1 MPPASALALGMV
13 RALAHHAMSATVTP
27 IASMNRL
34 YSFVAGRSGGWLVEQ
49 VMRVTGELLPS
60 APRIAVVAETSAHP
74 QRDATWC
81 LRGITSNERYVTREE
96 KTALTAKQEGLG
108 RAQANCAAMIPI
120 RKSAAWWAMP
130 QDERRD
136 ILEKQSRHIAI
147 GMHYLPAIA
156 RRLHH
161 CRDLGGNEPFDF
173 ITWFEYAPEDS
184 AAFNELLR
192 ELRASLEWR
201 YVEREVD
208 IRLKRAES

>member
-1 MPPASALALGMV
+1 MT
-13 RALAHHAMSATVTP
+13 ATVTP
-27 IASMNRL
+27 ITSMHRL
-34 YSFVAGRSGGWLVEQ
+34 YSFVAGSSGGWLVEQ
-49 VMRVTGELLPS
+49 VMRVSGELLPA

-74 QRDATWC
+74 PRDATWC

-96 KTALTAKQEGLG
+96 KTALAAKQEGLG
-108 RAQANCAAMIPI
+108 RAQASCAAMIPI

-136 ILEKQSRHIAI
+136 IMEQQSRHIAI

-161 CRDLGGNEPFDF
+161 CRDIGGNEPFDF
-173 ITWFEYAPEDS
+173 ITWFEYAPEDQ

-208 IRLKRAES
+208 IRLRRAEG